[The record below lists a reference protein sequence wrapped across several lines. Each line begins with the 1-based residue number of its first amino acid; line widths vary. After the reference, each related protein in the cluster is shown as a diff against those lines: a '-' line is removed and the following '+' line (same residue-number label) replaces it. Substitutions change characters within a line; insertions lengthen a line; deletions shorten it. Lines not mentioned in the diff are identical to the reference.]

1 MPALADLV
9 DPLLSSPD
17 AVPAPPEAE
26 VADAEAA
33 DPAVAGPEAA
43 EPAIAEPEPEV
54 AEAAAEPEA
63 AEAASEVAAE
73 GAVPD
78 VAEAAVPEPGQTASE
93 QAFADR
99 PTVQAADLDRGTY
112 SPEAYRDACTAAGM
126 PEKWDD
132 RYYDG
137 HTGAAQWHQPREHGN
152 RQTFTLQRGE
162 SASQALKDF
171 LAGPTIADWR
181 VIALALE
188 MDDVRDTLGDAKFD
202 ALFGSKVAADDAQI
216 PVSQRLV
223 INQDLYTTTIIEQME
238 ELAEEKDEALL
249 HPEEPEQPVVAAQVE
264 EKPREVEATQQPA
277 PELVAEELGIERERE
292 REHV

>member
-26 VADAEAA
+26 VAEAA
-33 DPAVAGPEAA
+33 DPAVAGPEVA
-43 EPAIAEPEPEV
+43 EPAIAEPAPEV

-93 QAFADR
+93 QAFADK

-112 SPEAYRDACTAAGM
+112 SPEAYRDACTAAGK

-137 HTGAAQWHQPREHGN
+137 HTGATQWHQPREHGN
-152 RQTFTLQRGE
+152 SQTFTLQRGE
-162 SASQALKDF
+162 SASQAVKDF

-188 MDDVRDTLGDAKFD
+188 IDDVRDNLGDAKFD

-238 ELAEEKDEALL
+238 QLAEDRDEALL

-264 EKPREVEATQQPA
+264 DKPREGEATQQPA
-277 PELVAEELGIERERE
+277 PELVAEELGVERERDY
-292 REHV
+292 V